1 MAELTHD
8 ELGLVVMAQVMAG
21 CLTAES
27 LLSQNRQTMPT
38 HTTFPPQNLQKTFL
52 HTSIKGKVSFC
63 VVEVTGAAGT

>member
-27 LLSQNRQTMPT
+27 SLSQNRQTMPT
-38 HTTFPPQNLQKTFL
+38 HALPPQNLQKTFL

-63 VVEVTGAAGT
+63 VVDVTGAAGT